1 MKFTFEGS
9 AAEFNAATMEEVLL
23 RLVQTRGRRNAVICL
38 LCLALLAVGIW
49 SFFMGSSKRC
59 AVFGVLA
66 LLLFLYLRRSSAVA
80 AGRAQQTILR
90 LLEAENAQSEEEHE
104 RVFTYTFE
112 GSVCTMSSNG
122 KVLGTWAWTSL
133 DRVGEADGVIALW
146 RVDSEAHQSVL
157 PIPKKCLKDG
167 TLDEFRDYLNGWLD
181 GKKRVT
187 YYKIPAYLKELLN

>member
-9 AAEFNAATMEEVLL
+9 ALEFNAATMEELLL
-23 RLVQTRGRRNAVICL
+23 RLVQTRGKRNAVICMI
-38 LCLALLAVGIW
+38 CLALLAIGVW
-49 SFFMGSSKRC
+49 SFFTGSSKRC
-59 AVFGVLA
+59 AIFAVLA

-80 AGRAQQTILR
+80 AGRAQQTILN
-90 LLEAENAQSEEEHE
+90 LMKAENEQSDAE
-104 RVFTYTFE
+104 RERIFSYSFE
-112 GSVCTMSSNG
+112 GSTCTMSSDG
-122 KVLGTWAWTSL
+122 KILGTWTWTSL

-167 TLDEFRDYLNGWLD
+167 TLDDFRGYLNGWLD

-187 YYKIPAYLKELLN
+187 YYKIPAYLRELLN

>member
-9 AAEFNAATMEEVLL
+9 AVDFNAATMEEVLL
-23 RLVQTRGRRNAVICL
+23 RLVQTRGKRNAVICMMCIVL
-38 LCLALLAVGIW
+38 LGLGVW
-49 SFFMGSSKRC
+49 SFFAGSSRRC

-80 AGRAQQTILR
+80 AGRAQETILR
-90 LLEAENAQSEEEHE
+90 LLEAENAQSEEERE
-104 RVFTYTFE
+104 RIFTYTFE
-112 GSVCTMSSNG
+112 DSACTMSSDG

-157 PIPKKCLKDG
+157 PVPKKCLTGG
-167 TLDEFRDYLNGWLD
+167 TLDEFRAYLNGYLD

-187 YYKIPAYLKELLN
+187 YYKIPAYLKELLD

>member
-1 MKFTFEGS
+1 MKFTFEGT
-9 AAEFNAATMEEVLL
+9 AEEFNLATMEEVLL

-38 LCLALLAVGIW
+38 ICLVLLAIGVW
-49 SFFMGSSKRC
+49 SFFSGSTKRC
-59 AVFGVLA
+59 VIFALLA

-80 AGRAQQTILR
+80 AGRAQQTILN
-90 LLEAENAQSEEEHE
+90 LLKAENAQSDAE
-104 RVFTYTFE
+104 RERIFTYTFE
-112 GSVCTMSSNG
+112 DSTCTMSSDG
-122 KVLGTWAWTSL
+122 KILGTWTWTSL

-167 TLDEFRDYLNGWLD
+167 TLEDFRDYLNGWLD

-187 YYKIPAYLKELLN
+187 YYKIPTYLKELLE

>member
-90 LLEAENAQSEEEHE
+90 LLEAENAQSEEERE

-112 GSVCTMSSNG
+112 GSACTMSSNG

-187 YYKIPAYLKELLN
+187 YYKIPAYLRELLN

>member
-9 AAEFNAATMEEVLL
+9 AVEFNLATMEEVLL

-38 LCLALLAVGIW
+38 ICLALLAVGIW
-49 SFFMGSSKRC
+49 SFFMGSSKRF

-80 AGRAQQTILR
+80 AGRAQQT
-90 LLEAENAQSEEEHE
+90 LLQLLKAENAQSDEERE
-104 RVFTYTFE
+104 RIFTYTFE
-112 GSVCTMSSNG
+112 GSVCTMCADG
-122 KVLGTWAWTSL
+122 KALGTWEWTSL
-133 DRVGEADGVIALW
+133 DRVGEADGVIALC
-146 RVDSEAHQSVL
+146 RVDSEAHRSVL

-167 TLDEFRDYLNGWLD
+167 TLDEFRAYLNGYLD

-187 YYKIPAYLKELLN
+187 YYKIPAYLKELLD